1 MPGGASCCCS
11 PNRCPTRGTGV
22 CSEPMD
28 RVCPFL
34 ALNDGRTACDG
45 FDGDHRCH
53 AVAPPAPLGR
63 PQQLQVCLT
72 EAHVACERY
81 RGGPAWA
88 RRGAPATWV
97 RTRMIIEPR
106 TGFAAA
112 AARGRAGSRRVAAGV
127 GVLAVLGVSA
137 GAAAAIGGAG
147 ALAGLA
153 GTQTATPSPTS
164 TPTATPSVTMRPSLP
179 ATPVPTVAPT
189 PTPAPTVVPTP
200 TPVVT
205 PAPTPV
211 PVRTYIVQQG
221 DTLSAIATAFGVSV
235 QAIVEANNLPS
246 ADDIVIGQRLIIP

>member
-1 MPGGASCCCS
+1 
-11 PNRCPTRGTGV
+11 
-22 CSEPMD
+22 MD

-34 ALNDGRTACDG
+34 AFDDGRTACDG
-45 FDGDHRCH
+45 FDADHRCH

-72 EAHVACERY
+72 EAHAACERY
-81 RGGPAWA
+81 RSGPAWA

-106 TGFAAA
+106 TGLAAA
-112 AARGRAGSRRVAAGV
+112 AARGRAGSRQLAAGI

-147 ALAGLA
+147 ALAGLS
-153 GTQTATPSPTS
+153 GTETPSPS
-164 TPTATPSVTMRPSLP
+164 AIPTPTPTPSVVPVSGAPPTPLP
-179 ATPVPTVAPT
+179 TIAPT
-189 PTPAPTVVPTP
+189 PTPVQTPAPTP
-200 TPVVT
+200 TPLVTPT

-211 PVRTYIVQQG
+211 PARIYVVQQG
-221 DTLSAIATAFGVSV
+221 DTLSAIAATFGVSV
-235 QAIVEANNLPS
+235 EAIVQTNSLAS